1 MNLQITV
8 RPLKRGEE
16 MQWASIGIPQNEM
29 ALRCQKLTDYLASNP
44 TLPPEH
50 YLLAYTG
57 EKLVGKMSGIL
68 ESTGYV
74 ATNVHVIEGI
84 PRNAIAEALFA
95 HVVPFGN
102 LQALS
107 WAREDNA
114 DWRKLLKESRFA
126 EKDDRAYYRRK
137 LSGFTSPL
145 ENRFLYKSLREIG
158 ETEFLAVYGG
168 TYFGN
173 LNRNFNNTSPEL
185 DFRSHIESAG
195 NLFDPNHWYVVFE
208 ANLAIGVL
216 LPQRFP
222 DTPHDGTLMSVGLLP
237 EARNKGFGRILHA
250 MGMEIL
256 AGQGAT
262 DYIGSTDIQ
271 NVPMRK
277 IFEWNG
283 CEIIG
288 IRTTHER
295 VR

>member
-1 MNLQITV
+1 MNLQITI

-29 ALRCQKLTDYLASNP
+29 AMRCQKLIDYLASNP

-50 YLLAYTG
+50 YLLAYAG

-68 ESTGYV
+68 ESTGYI
-74 ATNVHVIEGI
+74 ATNIHVIESVATS
-84 PRNAIAEALFA
+84 AIAEAFFG
-95 HVVPFGN
+95 HVTPFGH

-107 WAREDNA
+107 WVRENNN
-114 DWRKLLKESRFA
+114 DWRNLLKESEFI
-126 EKDDRAYYRRK
+126 EKEDRAYYRRK
-137 LSGFTSPL
+137 LSGYTSPY
-145 ENRFLYKSLREIG
+145 EDRFESKSLREIG
-158 ETEFLAVYGG
+158 EEEFLEVYRK
-168 TYFGN
+168 TYSNN
-173 LNRNFNNTSPEL
+173 LNRNFNNTSPET

-208 ANLAIGVL
+208 SNSPIGVL

-256 AGQGAT
+256 ASQSAT
-262 DYIGSTDIQ
+262 DYIGSTDVQ

-277 IFEWNG
+277 IFERNG
-283 CEIIG
+283 CELIG